1 MLEPAQEQ
9 GKEVCSYAD
18 QVYSYAG
25 GAARM
30 ADVFVPSR
38 GDAPFPV
45 VIWLHGGG
53 WRFGDRHL
61 APDLARF
68 AQRSGLAVVSIDYRL
83 SDEVKF
89 PAPVE
94 DVKTAVRWVR
104 SVASRFGFDG
114 RNMGLWGSSAGA
126 HLAACAALSSEN
138 EFLSEEHPGLSSAA
152 QAVVDGYGPTN
163 LGRIDEHRSSVRLV
177 GNDAETVLVGGILP
191 AGDPDSFES
200 RLIGAPLSKA
210 PRLVELADPVH
221 YVRSGSPPFLI
232 LHGQADTLI
241 PADQSRYIFEALRDA
256 GCDATLVLFQ
266 NLKHGFFNNPNLA
279 HEDIGAV
286 SIYRSS
292 ILARAWSC
300 DPTENIPSMVSSF
313 FQAHLDCALP
323 RQSLSRYVLTRRIL
337 TGRKPELVRIIRIS
351 RHS

>member
-1 MLEPAQEQ
+1 MLDSAQDKGED
-9 GKEVCSYAD
+9 VCIHAD
-18 QVYSYAG
+18 QVYSHAG
-25 GAARM
+25 GRARL
-30 ADVFVPSR
+30 ADVFLPSS
-38 GDAPFPV
+38 GDAPLPV

-61 APDLARF
+61 APDLALF
-68 AQRSGLAVVSIDYRL
+68 AQRSGLAVVSIDYRM

-104 SVASRFGFDG
+104 SIAAKFEFDE
-114 RNMGLWGSSAGA
+114 RNIGLWGSSAGG

-138 EFLSEEHPGLSSAA
+138 EFLSEEHPGHSSAI

-163 LGRIDEHRSSVRLV
+163 LARIDEHRSASRTV
-177 GNDAETVLVGGILP
+177 GNDAESILVRGILP
-191 AGDPDSFES
+191 AGDPESFES

-221 YVRSGSPPFLI
+221 YVHSGSPPFLI
-232 LHGQADTLI
+232 LHGLADTLI
-241 PADQSRYIFEALRDA
+241 PADQSRYLFAALRDA

-279 HEDIGAV
+279 REDIGAV

-292 ILARAWSC
+292 FPSERTVWSC
-300 DPTENIPSMVSSF
+300 DSAENIPSMVCNF
-313 FQAHLDCALP
+313 FRAYLRCA
-323 RQSLSRYVLTRRIL
+323 
-337 TGRKPELVRIIRIS
+337 
-351 RHS
+351 